1 LPTCAN
7 KPNMG
12 ASLPRIALDSHFDM
26 GLRLWVADYL
36 RARAPCATGEQG
48 LHRRLDGTALTG
60 PGENVA

>member
-1 LPTCAN
+1 
-7 KPNMG
+7 MG
-12 ASLPRIALDSHFDM
+12 ASLPQIALDSHFDM

-36 RARAPCATGEQG
+36 RARAPRATGEQG